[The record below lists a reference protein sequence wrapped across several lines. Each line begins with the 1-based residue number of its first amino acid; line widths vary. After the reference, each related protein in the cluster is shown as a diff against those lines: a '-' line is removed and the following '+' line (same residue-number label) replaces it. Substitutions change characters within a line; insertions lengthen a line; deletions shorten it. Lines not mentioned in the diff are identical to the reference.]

1 MPLIPTPQ
9 QKGATASAQQSAK
22 TGQPGTSSS
31 RTPLVDG
38 FKISAKLK
46 TSIKDVSTALRSIS
60 FLEVAQEKDGASAAY
75 VESRDINRIPYLFS
89 ILRLTDDSIEL
100 EYTIPSGI
108 SPKKR
113 RLDMVRYFMNLV
125 TLLSTH
131 YTIDTKVI
139 LQIMENV
146 VKDATDSV
154 GTEYSK
160 LYTEYD
166 TMKKELDDVKRK
178 LKRLEDDNNA
188 LRRENYDVKGR
199 NDELMLRLG
208 KLENLTDDVLRAKVQ
223 EWIVEQNGEINIV
236 EFSKV
241 NNVNEVRVEEV
252 LNQLV
257 TEGYIESVQ

>member
-223 EWIVEQNGEINIV
+223 EWIVEHNGEINIV

>member
-1 MPLIPTPQ
+1 
-9 QKGATASAQQSAK
+9 
-22 TGQPGTSSS
+22 
-31 RTPLVDG
+31 
-38 FKISAKLK
+38 
-46 TSIKDVSTALRSIS
+46 
-60 FLEVAQEKDGASAAY
+60 
-75 VESRDINRIPYLFS
+75 
-89 ILRLTDDSIEL
+89 
-100 EYTIPSGI
+100 
-108 SPKKR
+108 
-113 RLDMVRYFMNLV
+113 MVRYFMNLV

-166 TMKKELDDVKRK
+166 TLKKELDDVKRK

-223 EWIVEQNGEINIV
+223 EWIVEHNGEINIV